1 MNVITIL
8 CIFLASS
15 IALADSP
22 VGTFMVVKGQVTVQ
36 HADGKTE
43 KARIGLKVFPKDIIQ
58 TMKDARGKIVMMD
71 KNVINISPDS
81 KMEIQDYTFK
91 PDEDKKS
98 VLLNLMYGKVR
109 PQVNQKYDEK
119 KNTFRVKTSAAV
131 AGVRGTDF
139 IVSFQNNR
147 SQITTFH
154 GLVSVGSAIGL
165 GGQIANPVGVSAG
178 QATTVNMNAAPQ
190 APVLVPP
197 ADLVSMDKDSSGD
210 GKTIESRQ
218 PASEPAPKENKKEDP
233 KDAKDAKAG
242 VKEPKAET
250 KDPKAKGPA
259 TSGTASRSPQSA
271 SPGLLPPP
279 PPPPSG
285 EVTVL
290 PGPTAG
296 LPPVPNLPQQPIA
309 PPVNPIVGDIIQQT
323 NTSVNLIIVGP

>member
-1 MNVITIL
+1 MNVLFSL
-8 CIFLASS
+8 CILLASS
-15 IALADSP
+15 VALAESP
-22 VGTFMVVKGQVTVQ
+22 VGTFMIVKGNVSVL
-36 HADGKTE
+36 HSDGKNE

-58 TMKDARGKIVMMD
+58 TQKDARGKIVMVD
-71 KNVINISPDS
+71 KNVINISPES

-154 GLVSVGSAIGL
+154 GLVSVGSSIAM
-165 GGQIANPVGVSAG
+165 GGQIANPVNVGAG
-178 QATTVNMNAAPQ
+178 QATSVSVNAAPQ
-190 APVLVPP
+190 APVSVP
-197 ADLVSMDKDSSGD
+197 AEQLTSMDKETSGD
-210 GKTIESRQ
+210 GKTIENRQ
-218 PASEPAPKENKKEDP
+218 PASGPAPADETKKEDANKEEVKTEP
-233 KDAKDAKAG
+233 KSEPTKDANAG
-242 VKEPKAET
+242 KEGGST
-250 KDPKAKGPA
+250 
-259 TSGTASRSPQSA
+259 TASRSPQSA

-279 PPPPSG
+279 PPPPTN
-285 EVTVL
+285 EVTVM
-290 PGPTAG
+290 PGPIAG
-296 LPPVPNLPQQPIA
+296 TLPPPPVLPPPIA

-323 NTSVNLIIVGP
+323 NTTVNLIIVGP